1 MSFSARTLQFS
12 GYCCG
17 IGDMKERRFRPRTRS
32 LLVAT
37 ILVLTLWTLLNLYEY
52 TRNSSADV
60 LQSHI
65 IEESRTYV
73 RLMAQQ
79 EDTLPDGLYAARN
92 TNYELKKTLAVM
104 VSDMLERISTLED
117 VVKKLEKSA
126 SAEKSTVSSQP

>member
-1 MSFSARTLQFS
+1 
-12 GYCCG
+12 
-17 IGDMKERRFRPRTRS
+17 MKGRRFCPRTRS

-52 TRNSSADV
+52 TRTSSVDV
-60 LQSHI
+60 LQSNI

-79 EDTLPDGLYAARN
+79 EDTLPDGLYAVRN

-104 VSDMLERISTLED
+104 VSDMLERISILED
-117 VVKKLEKSA
+117 LVKKLEKSA